1 MQEYLPEGMLLDTA
15 ENRELTSSLA
25 GLERAMATRRV
36 VEGVA
41 VRCDEDQTLHIDLCG
56 IHAVI
61 AADEVLWR
69 RADEARK
76 DIAVL
81 SRVGK
86 AVSARVI
93 GFEYRENE
101 TVAVLSRRLAQED
114 CRREYLSSLRAGDL
128 ISARVTHLEPF
139 GAFLDIGCGIPSL
152 LSVDSI
158 SVSRISHPRDRLTV
172 GMDLTVAVKNVDPLS
187 NRIYATLRE
196 LLGTWKE
203 NASRFSV
210 GQTVTGI
217 LRSVE
222 SYGVFVELAPNLAG
236 LAEVHGEAHA
246 AELRARIGCGV
257 SVYIKSI
264 LPERMKIKLVLIDSG
279 FPAPRPKSLPY
290 FIDRST
296 VSHLSSWVYSP
307 PQSRK
312 LVETRFDAPSDEI

>member
-1 MQEYLPEGMLLDTA
+1 MQEYFPEGTLLETA

-36 VEGVA
+36 VEGVV
-41 VRCDEDQTLHIDLCG
+41 VRCDEDLTLHVDLCG
-56 IHAVI
+56 THAVI
-61 AADEVLWR
+61 AADEVLWH
-69 RADEARK
+69 RADEVRK

-86 AVSARVI
+86 AVAARVV
-93 GFEYRENE
+93 GFEHRGDE

-128 ISARVTHLEPF
+128 IPARVTHLEPF
-139 GAFLDIGCGIPSL
+139 GAFLDIGCGMVSL

-158 SVSRISHPRDRLTV
+158 SVSRISHPRDRLSV
-172 GMDLTVAVKNVDPLS
+172 GMDLTVAVKSVDPLDG
-187 NRIYATLRE
+187 RIYATLRE

-203 NASRFSV
+203 NASLFSV

-222 SYGVFVELAPNLAG
+222 NYGVFVELAPNLAG
-236 LAEVHGEAHA
+236 LAEVHGEKHA
-246 AELRARIGCGV
+246 AELRAQIGRGV
-257 SVYIKSI
+257 SVYIKNI

-279 FPAPRPKSLPY
+279 FPAPKPKSPRY
-290 FIDRST
+290 FIDCS
-296 VSHLSSWVYSP
+296 SIAHLSSWVYSP
-307 PQSRK
+307 PEARK
-312 LVETRFDAPSDEI
+312 LVETRFDAPFDGI